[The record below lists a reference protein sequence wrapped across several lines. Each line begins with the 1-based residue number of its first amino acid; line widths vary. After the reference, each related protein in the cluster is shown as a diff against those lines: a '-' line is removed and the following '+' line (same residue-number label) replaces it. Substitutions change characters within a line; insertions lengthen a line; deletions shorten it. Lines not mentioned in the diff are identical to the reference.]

1 MSRFEK
7 GHQKIN
13 KTAKKGS
20 KVEKKIIA
28 FFWDTL
34 EFLTGWTKFHVEA
47 LCTLLSSG
55 LAILLPACGNN
66 DAGEGQ
72 NCEMIINDHIIF
84 SNYLFL
90 QQFARSPSSP
100 HWRNSPACLVVRGQ
114 AWSPQRRS
122 SSTVPLLR
130 PANRHGK
137 IRNIS
142 TNYFLPQEN
151 STQKAFKNAINLSE
165 SSKKKQVFYGQA
177 DHKRCPPAPP
187 YGQLFVIFWC
197 NFDLI
202 LWLYVFWNTTNKRIG
217 LGGKVGLL

>member
-84 SNYLFL
+84 SNYLL
-90 QQFARSPSSP
+90 RARP
-100 HWRNSPACLVVRGQ
+100 HHHIDATHLL
-114 AWSPQRRS
+114 AWLCAGRLG
-122 SSTVPLLR
+122 LLR
-130 PANRHGK
+130 
-137 IRNIS
+137 
-142 TNYFLPQEN
+142 E
-151 STQKAFKNAINLSE
+151 
-165 SSKKKQVFYGQA
+165 
-177 DHKRCPPAPP
+177 DPAPP
-187 YGQLFVIFWC
+187 CLSS
-197 NFDLI
+197 DLPTDMEKSEI
-202 LWLYVFWNTTNKRIG
+202 LAPTTFCLRKIAPKKRLKTPLI
-217 LGGKVGLL
+217 